1 MRNYVFGDTGGHAS
15 QLFVALKSIGVD
27 IDSGSIPEDVR
38 IIHLGDLIHK
48 GPHSQ
53 LILEVVNKLVR
64 RNPTR
69 WVQVLG
75 NHEFQHIEGAPV
87 FWRCDCDIHDVDIIC
102 TWYEMGLAVP
112 SFAVPAFT
120 SMELEVSAKPKIT
133 IPESGI
139 LFTHAGLSWDWW
151 NSLGQ
156 PDNPVEV
163 SMHLNS
169 FPVDLITV
177 PGEMLGYQGGKPG
190 PVWAVGNTEVFNS
203 WQAKPEAM
211 PFIQMH
217 GHTSSYKWG
226 KSEWWRKD
234 KGFKTFRE
242 ATKLNPETRAV
253 ITRMSDSLLIG
264 VDPGY
269 SKLADTASQP
279 YLFFE
284 T

>member
-1 MRNYVFGDTGGHAS
+1 MKNYVFGDTGGHAV
-15 QLFVALKSIGVD
+15 QLIRSLKEIGVD
-27 IDSGSIPEDVR
+27 VESGTIPEDVR

-48 GPHSQ
+48 GPHSKE
-53 LILEVVNKLVR
+53 LLKTVNKLVR

-69 WVQVLG
+69 WIQILG

-87 FWRCDCDIHDVDIIC
+87 FWRCDCTIEEVDTIC
-102 TWYEMGLAVP
+102 TWYEMGLAAP
-112 SFAVPAFT
+112 SFAVPDFKT
-120 SMELEVSAKPKIT
+120 INLEKSAKPKIT
-133 IPESGI
+133 IPETGI
-139 LFTHAGLSWDWW
+139 LFTHAGLTWDWW
-151 NSLGQ
+151 SGLGQ

-177 PGEMLGYQGGKPG
+177 PGEMLGYQGGRPG

-203 WQAKPEAM
+203 WQANIETM

-234 KGFKTFRE
+234 AGFKTFRE
-242 ATKLNPETRAV
+242 ATKLNLESRAV
-253 ITRMSDSLLIG
+253 ITQMSESLLIG

-269 SKLADTASQP
+269 SKLADTTKQP
-279 YLFFE
+279 YLYFE
-284 T
+284 S

>member
-1 MRNYVFGDTGGHAS
+1 MKNYVFGDTGGHAT
-15 QLFVALKSIGVD
+15 QLWQSLKDIGVD
-27 IDSGSIPEDVR
+27 VDTGFIPEDVR

-48 GPHSQ
+48 GPDSKLLLQ
-53 LILEVVNKLVR
+53 RVNKLVR

-75 NHEFQHIEGAPV
+75 NHEFQHLEGSPY
-87 FWRCDCDIHDVDIIC
+87 FWKCKCDIDDVNIIAD
-102 TWYEMGLAVP
+102 WFEMGLAAA

-120 SMELEVSAKPKIT
+120 SMKLEVSSKPKVA

-139 LFTHAGLSWDWW
+139 LFTHAGLTWDWW

-156 PDNPVEV
+156 PENPVEV

-177 PGEMLGYQGGKPG
+177 PGEMLGYQGGRPG

-203 WQAKPEAM
+203 WQANPEPM

-226 KSEWWRKD
+226 KGEWWRKD
-234 KGFKTFRE
+234 AGFKPFRD
-242 ATKLNPETRAV
+242 ATKLNPESRAV
-253 ITRMSDSLLIG
+253 ITQMSDSLLIG
-264 VDPGY
+264 VDPGFN
-269 SKLADTASQP
+269 KLADVDKQP

-284 T
+284 S